1 MQQGVEFTPL
11 PLDVESSCEESFGV
25 FSPFEEDEFESLRT
39 SFWGESNGGGGRSGW
54 DNVHA
59 LPSSPFSGL
68 GGDFDMEL
76 EFFRSDVNEECK
88 VAGPTLAELNDHRS
102 LSPLIN
108 PEMERLHR
116 LATRTEG
123 DSSPTWDCKTR
134 KPQGYIAL
142 ELTSDKDERRVSQAK
157 QEPVLLFCEYN
168 DRFEKSTLVPK
179 DAEKKRPSK
188 PTWTTTQDTASLHC
202 NNEAEKSVSANDQN
216 SSQTVVL
223 PEKKLGTEGNNQMS
237 KLVSAEMKAQLY
249 TGGTNMREDVK
260 IEADRDSNEADPG
273 SPALEYDSADEDMD
287 SDEDFDVES
296 HSHGTGLARN
306 RKGRRGDQDDLSPN
320 PKKLLEISRE
330 LDRLN
335 KVIGDLKPI
344 HQLPQNARNK
354 SRKEKNKLAS
364 RACRLKKKAQ
374 HEANKVKLQGLE
386 MEQQRLTDIIHKV
399 KKEIIVKGS
408 PQPSDPKPNLSIQIE
423 SLVKGTF
430 GSQVVAGHTSDFV
443 YSVLKATARDNP
455 ALGKLEDLSLCF

>member
-1 MQQGVEFTPL
+1 M
-11 PLDVESSCEESFGV
+11 DVESSCEESFGV
-25 FSPFEEDEFESLRT
+25 FSPFEDDEFEGSRT
-39 SFWGESNGGGGRSGW
+39 SFWGESNGGGGRNGW
-54 DNVHA
+54 DNVQT
-59 LPSSPFSGL
+59 LPSSPFGGL

-76 EFFRSDVNEECK
+76 EFFRNDVNEDCK

-116 LATRTEG
+116 IATRMEG
-123 DSSPTWDCKTR
+123 DSSPWDCTTR

-142 ELTSDKDERRVSQAK
+142 ELTSDKDERRVSQVK
-157 QEPVLLFCEYN
+157 QEPVLLFYEHN
-168 DRFEKSTLVPK
+168 DRFEKSSLVSK

-188 PTWTTTQDTASLHC
+188 PTWTTTQETASPHC
-202 NNEAEKSVSANDQN
+202 NNEGEKSVSADDQN
-216 SSQTVVL
+216 SSRKVVL
-223 PEKKLGTEGNNQMS
+223 LDKQLGSEVNNQMP

-249 TGGTNMREDVK
+249 SEGTNLREDVR
-260 IEADRDSNEADPG
+260 IVADRDTIEADPG
-273 SPALEYDSADEDMD
+273 SPAVEYDSADEDMD
-287 SDEDFDVES
+287 SDEDFDVEN

-386 MEQQRLTDIIHKV
+386 MEQQRLTDVIDKV
-399 KKEIIVKGS
+399 KKEIIVKGNS
-408 PQPSDPKPNLSIQIE
+408 PPLDPKPNLSVQIE
-423 SLVKGTF
+423 TLIKGTF
-430 GSQVVAGHTSDFV
+430 GNQVIAGHTSDFV
-443 YSVLKATARDNP
+443 YSVLKATARENP
-455 ALGKLEDLSLCF
+455 SLGKLEDLSLCF